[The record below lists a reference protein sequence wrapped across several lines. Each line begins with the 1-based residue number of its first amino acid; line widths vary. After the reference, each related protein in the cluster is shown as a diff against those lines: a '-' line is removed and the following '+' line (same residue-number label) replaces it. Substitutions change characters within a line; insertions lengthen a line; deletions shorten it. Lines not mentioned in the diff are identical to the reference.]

1 MNPIALSVAFAA
13 AGGMALAQGTAN
25 PAPDP
30 MTHLRACA
38 QMAPA
43 ERLKCLD
50 TLSRRL
56 EPAAP
61 QAPAEQPAQAG
72 ENWIISETTSPVNYS
87 PIVTAT
93 APARPGAEGAL
104 TQLAIHCRGG
114 RTELVVSGPA
124 LARGGGDYTIS
135 YRVNDGQPVQ
145 LSAAPPSFGAGVA
158 FRADIAQLLLALP
171 EEGDLTIRLSPRIG
185 PAHDGSFAL
194 GGLKRVREK
203 VAAACNWPGATARP
217 RNP

>member
-1 MNPIALSVAFAA
+1 MNAIALSVAFTAA
-13 AGGMALAQGTAN
+13 SGIALAQGTAN

-43 ERLKCLD
+43 ERLECLD
-50 TLSRRL
+50 KLSRRL
-56 EPAAP
+56 EPAER
-61 QAPAEQPAQAG
+61 QAAG
-72 ENWIISETTSPVNYS
+72 GDNWIVSETTSPVNYS

-93 APARPGAEGAL
+93 ASARAGSDGAL

-124 LARGGGDYTIS
+124 LARGGSDYTIA

-203 VAAACNWPGATARP
+203 VAAACNWPGAIARP

>member
-1 MNPIALSVAFAA
+1 MNPIPLSIAFAA
-13 AGGMALAQGTAN
+13 ASGIALAQGA
-25 PAPDP
+25 PDAAPDP
-30 MTHLRACA
+30 MAHLRACS
-38 QMAPA
+38 QMAQA

-61 QAPAEQPAQAG
+61 QARGG

-93 APARPGAEGAL
+93 ASARAGADGAL

-124 LARGGGDYTIS
+124 LARGGSDYTIS

-203 VAAACNWPGATARP
+203 VAAACNWPGAIARP